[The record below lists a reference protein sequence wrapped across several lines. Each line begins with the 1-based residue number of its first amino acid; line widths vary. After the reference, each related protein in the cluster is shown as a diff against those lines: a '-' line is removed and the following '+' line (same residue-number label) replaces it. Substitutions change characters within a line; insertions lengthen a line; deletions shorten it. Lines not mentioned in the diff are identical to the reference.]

1 MLSSTTA
8 AGTHGGVVERKSFVP
23 EQNKT
28 VSNKPDQP
36 GIKAPVMVW
45 FLLCLNILYI
55 IYLLPLHRFLRLEFI
70 KRYAI

>member
-8 AGTHGGVVERKSFVP
+8 AGTHGGVVERKSSVP

-36 GIKAPVMVW
+36 GIKA
-45 FLLCLNILYI
+45 
-55 IYLLPLHRFLRLEFI
+55 R
-70 KRYAI
+70 